1 MPGVPGPACGREF
14 PEAIAEAGK
23 GGLHEGV
30 SIAEENPI
38 ETRSVS
44 GCD

>member
-14 PEAIAEAGK
+14 SEAIAEAGK

-30 SIAEENPI
+30 PAAEDYGE
-38 ETRSVS
+38 
-44 GCD
+44 G